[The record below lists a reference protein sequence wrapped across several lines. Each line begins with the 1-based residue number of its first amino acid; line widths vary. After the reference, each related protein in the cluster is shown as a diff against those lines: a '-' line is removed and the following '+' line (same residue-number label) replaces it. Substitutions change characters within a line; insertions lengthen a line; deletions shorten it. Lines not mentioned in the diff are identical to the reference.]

1 MRRSLSAL
9 LIFALAAGCVAH
21 EDPHAARPPQAET
34 AGAKDETP
42 KIAGLPA
49 PVAVAGAV
57 GIGIGLGALLLA
69 GMTAVGLASVMSS
82 NG

>member
-9 LIFALAAGCVAH
+9 LIVAAAAGCAAH
-21 EDPHAARPPQAET
+21 EDPHATRPPQAET
-34 AGAKDETP
+34 AAAKDEMP

-57 GIGIGLGALLLA
+57 GIGLGLGALLLA
-69 GMTAVGLASVMSS
+69 GVTAVGLASIMSS

>member
-9 LIFALAAGCVAH
+9 LIVALAAGCAAH
-21 EDPHAARPPQAET
+21 EDPHATRPPQAET

-42 KIAGLPA
+42 RIAGLPA

-57 GIGIGLGALLLA
+57 GIGVGLGALLLA
-69 GMTAVGLASVMSS
+69 GLSAVAAASLMS
-82 NG
+82 GA

>member
-9 LIFALAAGCVAH
+9 LIVAATAGCAAH
-21 EDPHAARPPQAET
+21 EDPHATRPPQAATAET
-34 AGAKDETP
+34 KGETP
-42 KIAGLPA
+42 RIAGMPA

-69 GMTAVGLASVMSS
+69 GMTAVGLASIMSS

>member
-9 LIFALAAGCVAH
+9 LIFALAAGCAAH
-21 EDPHAARPPQAET
+21 EDPHATRPPQAET
-34 AGAKDETP
+34 AGAKDEAP
-42 KIAGLPA
+42 KIAGVPA

-69 GMTAVGLASVMSS
+69 GLSAVAAASLMS
-82 NG
+82 GG

>member
-9 LIFALAAGCVAH
+9 LIVAAAGCAVH
-21 EDPHAARPPQAET
+21 EDPHAIRPPQAET
-34 AGAKDETP
+34 AAAKDEMP

-57 GIGIGLGALLLA
+57 GIGLGLGALLLA
-69 GMTAVGLASVMSS
+69 GVTAVGLASIMSS